1 MRMDQAEKPVRAEQ
15 EVALANE
22 AEQRSRRNGKN
33 VAAPQAS
40 PDRLKPAHAALARHS
55 GEIGAVHGAHA
66 RPHHHVGFQ
75 AMRHERPQ
83 HADLDGAE
91 AAASGKHER
100 RLRLA
105 RFGRGGRM

>member
-33 VAAPQAS
+33 VAAPQA
-40 PDRLKPAHAALARHS
+40 S